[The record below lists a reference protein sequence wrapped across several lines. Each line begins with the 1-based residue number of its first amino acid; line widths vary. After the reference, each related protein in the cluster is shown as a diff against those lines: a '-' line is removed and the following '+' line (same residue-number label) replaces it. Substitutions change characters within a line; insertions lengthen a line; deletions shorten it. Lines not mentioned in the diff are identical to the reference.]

1 MRRGLLK
8 WGGGWLRGLEAGTPL
23 PVLREIAGP
32 LATATLDDLL
42 VATSA
47 VTPKQAVT
55 EALRA

>member
-1 MRRGLLK
+1 M
-8 WGGGWLRGLEAGTPL
+8 
-23 PVLREIAGP
+23 REIAGP

-47 VTPKQAVT
+47 ITPKQAIA